1 MGIKRV
7 WRLSDIIF
15 HWTVRWDWLGDGL
28 CVGNQLYWSKG
39 WHWIIRMTQ
48 TSALNGIAICHD
60 VISSRPVMTNT
71 QTYPTFYSGLKCK
84 NYWNISHVKRWPFFH
99 FLRKCRRTGGLLWSW
114 SNRTEALT
122 SNNCIAPYS
131 VWLVVVPWL
140 SGYNGDYIVI
150 VSSYPSPL
158 IEIIKS
164 CTTPPPTHCC
174 QEVNSGIIHKLWLL
188 TN

>member
-1 MGIKRV
+1 MDCVTGINYIDPRV
-7 WRLSDIIF
+7 DIELSEWHKHQLSMVLQYVMTWYPPAQSWQTHKLIQLFTVDWNVKTIGIF
-15 HWTVRWDWLGDGL
+15 HMLKGGL
-28 CVGNQLYWSKG
+28 
-39 WHWIIRMTQ
+39 
-48 TSALNGIAICHD
+48 
-60 VISSRPVMTNT
+60 
-71 QTYPTFYSGLKCK
+71 
-84 NYWNISHVKRWPFFH
+84 FFH
-99 FLRKCRRTGGLLWSW
+99 FLRKCRRTVGLLWSW